1 MRFLHCHKLHVVLTA
16 LRRCALILVVLGAV
30 TGCTSLS
37 QQQSNSTSAAVYDPI
52 EPVNRIVF
60 AFNDAV
66 DVVVIRPI
74 SIVYADLLPD
84 PVKDSIRSF
93 LRWLKSPIILANEL
107 LQGNL
112 DAASATT
119 ERFFVKAASLGLV
132 EAADA
137 EQPPYR
143 SEDFGQTLAVYNVG
157 AGPYLVL
164 PFIGPSNLRDLIGTV
179 VDSIIDPLA
188 TPVTVLDPQKT
199 ATTLSVSR
207 QVLTGVDFRGENL
220 TQIDG
225 LKRESLDYYATVR
238 TIYNQQ
244 RVSEI
249 LNGEQPTGVS
259 TQTDDQLFQSFEP
272 TEDGVKPAQSGQPA
286 VDN

>member
-1 MRFLHCHKLHVVLTA
+1 M
-16 LRRCALILVVLGAV
+16 
-30 TGCTSLS
+30 
-37 QQQSNSTSAAVYDPI
+37 
-52 EPVNRIVF
+52 
-60 AFNDAV
+60 
-66 DVVVIRPI
+66 
-74 SIVYADLLPD
+74 
-84 PVKDSIRSF
+84 
-93 LRWLKSPIILANEL
+93 
-107 LQGNL
+107 

-272 TEDGVKPAQSGQPA
+272 TEDGVKPAQSGQRA